1 MWRTIRQ
8 VWSHRAGAV
17 GTAIWLISTAKR
29 PDTALHSRHH
39 RAGAGGNYDFAD
51 DTENGRIRLCIDA
64 GPRRTLIEKMNGRS
78 GRGVS
83 RAAVPKNSRLVAS
96 GADPYEALSC
106 FFRVIGEIAVPLAA
120 AR

>member
-1 MWRTIRQ
+1 MENDTPSLVSSRRGRRNSDLADLHCET
-8 VWSHRAGAV
+8 AGYGFAFP
-17 GTAIWLISTAKR
+17 GSLR
-29 PDTALHSRHH
+29 
-39 RAGAGGNYDFAD
+39 GAGGNYDFAD